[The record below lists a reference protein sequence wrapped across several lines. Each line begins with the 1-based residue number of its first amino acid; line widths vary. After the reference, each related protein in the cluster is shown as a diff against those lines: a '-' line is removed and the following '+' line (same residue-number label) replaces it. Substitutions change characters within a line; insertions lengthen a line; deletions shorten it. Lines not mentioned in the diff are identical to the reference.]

1 QVGAA
6 ADETGD
12 ELKLPEAKQGT
23 KSLNQLTA
31 ELQRLEKELLDLP
44 VGSKGF
50 VDLAQKVKT
59 AQKELEDAEAV
70 ARKLGGTV
78 GRKGNAGM
86 AVLEFRLTEGFHR
99 KMKLIQRRAYGFRNF
114 EN

>member
-1 QVGAA
+1 
-6 ADETGD
+6 
-12 ELKLPEAKQGT
+12 
-23 KSLNQLTA
+23 
-31 ELQRLEKELLDLP
+31 
-44 VGSKGF
+44 

-86 AVLEFRLTEGFHR
+86 AVLADISRCDEG
-99 KMKLIQRRAYGFRNF
+99 KLNWPPLR
-114 EN
+114 